1 MAKRGA
7 VPAATVYLGVSF
19 LYFGLPLVAHPRRD
33 WIGSGADPQIF
44 VWSLAWWPHAL
55 LHWENPV
62 VTHAVWPPVGL
73 DLAWVSSI
81 PALAAVFAPVTLA
94 AGPVVAYNAAAVLMP
109 AVGAW
114 TAFLLCRQLTR
125 SFWPSLAAGYLF
137 GFSSYELGHLQGH
150 MHLSSVFLVPLV
162 ALLIVRFV
170 DGSLD
175 GGGLVLRLGPVL
187 AAQVLLSTE
196 ILFTLTLSLA
206 VAWIAAFALL
216 AAHRPRIKLLW
227 RPLAGAYLVA
237 GVLASPLLAYALTDF
252 HRASLNEPRVFSA
265 DLLNLAVPT
274 RLTAVAPDWA
284 RRIAVTFHGNDAEN
298 GAYLGLPLL
307 AIVAW
312 FAWQRWRDAT
322 ARLLLVLLALAVVAE
337 LGPYLRVRGATYAPL
352 PWKPLVDR
360 PLLNDVLPVRFS
372 LYAALAAAVIAA
384 LWAAG
389 SAPAWARIGLA
400 AAAIAATAPALGH
413 GYWHGE
419 PHRPAFFARGLDRVC
434 LPAKAVLLA
443 LPYPSQNEAM
453 LWQAEAAFRFRLADA
468 WLSPVVP
475 DGVPLRTVAEA
486 LHDNDPPAGGGGAIV
501 RLARAQGA
509 DAIMVDREHAQ
520 PWRALLART
529 GLRARTVGG
538 VDLYELRGTLGSCR
552 SRSGRPGASS
562 TSSRSTSARGA
573 SSASPSRSS
582 CSSAESTRSSCS
594 TASRTPQAT

>member
-1 MAKRGA
+1 VLA
-7 VPAATVYLGVSF
+7 PTLYLGVSF
-19 LYFGLPLVAHPRRD
+19 LYFGLPVAAHPGRD

-44 VWSLAWWPHAL
+44 VWSLAWWPHAI
-55 LHWENPV
+55 LHWESPV

-81 PALAAVFAPVTLA
+81 PALAAAFAPVTLA
-94 AGPVVAYNAAAVLMP
+94 AGPVAAYNAAAVLMP
-109 AVGAW
+109 ALGAW
-114 TAFLLCRQLTR
+114 TAFLLCRHVTR

-170 DGSLD
+170 EGSLD

-187 AAQVLLSTE
+187 AFQVLLSTE
-196 ILFTLTLSLA
+196 ILFTLTLSL
-206 VAWIAAFALL
+206 VVSCVAAFALL
-216 AAHRPRIKLLW
+216 PPHRPRIKRLW

-237 GVLASPLLAYALTDF
+237 AVLASPLLAYALTDF

-265 DLLNLAVPT
+265 DLLNLVVPT
-274 RLTAVAPDWA
+274 RLTAIAPGWA
-284 RRIAVTFHGNDAEN
+284 RRTATTFLGNDAEN
-298 GAYLGLPLL
+298 GAYLGLPLV

-312 FAWQRWRDAT
+312 YAWQRWREAS
-322 ARLLLVLLALAVVAE
+322 ARLLILLLALAVVAE

-352 PWKPLVDR
+352 PWRPLVDR

-372 LYAALAAAVIAA
+372 MYAALAAAVIAA

-400 AAAIAATAPALGH
+400 AAAVAATVPALGH
-413 GYWHGE
+413 GYWHGD
-419 PHRPAFFARGLDRVC
+419 PHRPAFFARGIDRDC

-443 LPYPSQNEAM
+443 LPYPSQNDAM

-475 DGVPLRTVAEA
+475 DGVPFRAVAES
-486 LHDNDPPAGGGGAIV
+486 LHDNDVPTGGGQAIV

-509 DAIMVDREHAQ
+509 DAILLDREHAE
-520 PWRALLART
+520 PWRSALAQT

-538 VDLYELRGTLGSCR
+538 IDLYDVRGTLAECR

-562 TSSRSTSARGA
+562 TSSRSTSAPGA
-573 SSASPSRSS
+573 SSASRSPSS
-582 CSSAESTRSSCS
+582 CSSGGRTRSSCS
-594 TASRTPQAT
+594 TASRTPRAT